1 MTLAPWSKFTLKYR
15 ITSRPTT
22 YSSRGRRELLAQVQ
36 TRLFERWLDIP
47 GRESENHQQG
57 PRPAAT
63 HREQRDKMSQALL
76 EESSQVPYLV
86 SQISDD
92 ILFTLVTD
100 YWSGF
105 SDGLRSQAEQHENI
119 DELLENLIA

>member
-1 MTLAPWSKFTLKYR
+1 
-15 ITSRPTT
+15 
-22 YSSRGRRELLAQVQ
+22 
-36 TRLFERWLDIP
+36 
-47 GRESENHQQG
+47 
-57 PRPAAT
+57 
-63 HREQRDKMSQALL
+63 MSQALL

-92 ILFTLVTD
+92 MLFTLVTD